1 MNFKLWRSLEHN
13 VRTEFKPTENFGCQ
27 SFWFEKK
34 SSMVDILDDGGYV
47 YDVTHTH
54 NHWSN
59 TLTSVQFFE
68 KILPPYMK
76 SVQDSINNP
85 KHKALLISDVF
96 RAQHTQTLKDLMT
109 ANNCILQKVPAS
121 LTYHLQPLDISING
135 LTKKFMRN

>member
-1 MNFKLWRSLEHN
+1 MFLGEILPVQIIYQGKTKRCEPKFKFPS
-13 VRTEFKPTENFGCQ
+13 
-27 SFWFEKK
+27 SF
-34 SSMVDILDDGGYV
+34 
-47 YDVTHTH
+47 YDTHTH
-54 NHWSN
+54 NHCPN
-59 TLTSVQFFE
+59 TLTSVPFFE

-96 RAQHTQTLKDLMT
+96 RAQHTQTLKDLLT

-135 LTKKFMRN
+135 LTKKFMRISMKIGMRKT